1 MLDKELVELLDS
13 LEVISS
19 VLDEVLDIF
28 NSVLDDDFEDF
39 DEIELILVDE

>member
-1 MLDKELVELLDS
+1 MLDKELIELLDS